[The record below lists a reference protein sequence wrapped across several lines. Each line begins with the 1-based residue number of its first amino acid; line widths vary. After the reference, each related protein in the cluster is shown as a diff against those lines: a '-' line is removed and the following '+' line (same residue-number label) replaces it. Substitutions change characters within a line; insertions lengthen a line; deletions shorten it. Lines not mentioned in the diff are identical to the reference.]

1 MAKNDSE
8 ESTEVKDENKAAE
21 ESKAKGSNKNIDNQ
35 EKRGNKALTIIIAI
49 LIVIIWLAIFGL
61 LIKMDVGGFG
71 SGVLRPVLK
80 DVPVLNWILPE
91 YDEEQLAE
99 ENNYPYKS
107 LDEAIARINELEAQL
122 AEKEKTAEDA
132 EEEKSELQAEIDRL
146 KVFEE
151 NQKAFEERVK
161 EFDKNVVF
169 ADAAP
174 DISEY
179 KAYYEEINPANAEE
193 IYRQVVEQLQ
203 YSDAILEK
211 ANIYKNMEPEAAARI
226 LETMTADVESVAKIL
241 LAMKPKES
249 AAILAEMDNVF
260 AAKITKKM
268 LDMDE
273 ERLKNN

>member
-61 LIKMDVGGFG
+61 LIKMDVGDFG